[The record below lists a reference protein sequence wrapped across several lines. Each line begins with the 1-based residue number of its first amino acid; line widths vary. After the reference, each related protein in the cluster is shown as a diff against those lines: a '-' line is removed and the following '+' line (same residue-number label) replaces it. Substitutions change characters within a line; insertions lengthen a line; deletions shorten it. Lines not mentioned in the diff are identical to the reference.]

1 MASLHAATEVA
12 GTAGQDRVNEVAATV
27 VSICIGFHSLLEF
40 LNLAEFAFPLF
51 DLVHTLRR
59 LEPIQHFAVLHRNSG
74 LFFDPDPAVERVI
87 VVQSLRIVVL
97 LPGGRCDD
105 G

>member
-1 MASLHAATEVA
+1 M
-12 GTAGQDRVNEVAATV
+12 NEVAATV
-27 VSICIGFHSLLEF
+27 VSVCVGFHSLLEF
-40 LNLAEFAFPLF
+40 LNLAKFAFPLV

-59 LEPIQHFAVLHRNSG
+59 LESFQHFAVLHRNSL
-74 LFFDPDPAVERVI
+74 LFFDSNPAVERVI